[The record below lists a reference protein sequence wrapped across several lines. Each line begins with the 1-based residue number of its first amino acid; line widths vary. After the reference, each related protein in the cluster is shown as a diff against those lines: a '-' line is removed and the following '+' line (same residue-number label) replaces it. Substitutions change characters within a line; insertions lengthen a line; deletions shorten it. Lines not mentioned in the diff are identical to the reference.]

1 LFSQDIQRIPPLNR
15 TKDWFEALRYLTQSL
30 SKWYADGMG
39 STEDFL
45 AQLEDKLSRR
55 LGRDIAPR
63 EPSEGS

>member
-1 LFSQDIQRIPPLNR
+1 LNR
-15 TKDWFEALRYLTQSL
+15 TKDWFEALRYVTQSL

-55 LGRDIAPR
+55 LGRDVAPH
-63 EPSEGS
+63 EQLEGS

>member
-1 LFSQDIQRIPPLNR
+1 
-15 TKDWFEALRYLTQSL
+15 
-30 SKWYADGMG
+30 MG